1 MKQYIKVELQEYKQL
16 LLLVGQYN
24 LLSYEYQCLLDYVNE
39 LQPDEPDIEPK
50 HNTIGFQYKKE
61 NEK

>member
-39 LQPDEPDIEPK
+39 LQPDEPDIK